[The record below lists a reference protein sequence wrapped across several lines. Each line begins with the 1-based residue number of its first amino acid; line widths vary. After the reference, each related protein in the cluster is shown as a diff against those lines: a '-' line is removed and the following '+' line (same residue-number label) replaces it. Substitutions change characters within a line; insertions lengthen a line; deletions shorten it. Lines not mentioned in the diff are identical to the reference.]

1 RFGSQGS
8 PGKLQ
13 GGGVQVF
20 QSAAA
25 LGKKMQNKD
34 IPLTGVGPENG
45 GLLFD
50 DAGKIG
56 DDFRFIAITT
66 PEYGHFVRDTR
77 RRKLDNVLVS
87 DLNGGV
93 GQDIV
98 IGRIKQ
104 ERIFR
109 IGLQTRGDVF
119 PVRVGR
125 NFNSRG
131 QVQLLVQVHKNTG
144 AVQKGMVRVDE
155 TGAYRH
161 LKCVY

>member
-1 RFGSQGS
+1 
-8 PGKLQ
+8 
-13 GGGVQVF
+13 
-20 QSAAA
+20 
-25 LGKKMQNKD
+25 
-34 IPLTGVGPENG
+34 TGVGPENG
-45 GLLFD
+45 GLLYD

-56 DDFRFIAITT
+56 DDFRFIVITT

-119 PVRVGR
+119 PVRVGKECR
-125 NFNSRG
+125 SG
-131 QVQLLVQVHKNTG
+131 WAEEHEWKEQ
-144 AVQKGMVRVDE
+144 
-155 TGAYRH
+155 
-161 LKCVY
+161 

>member
-1 RFGSQGS
+1 MRRAPPDGAALHPRDGS
-8 PGKLQ
+8 PRGPPARSLN
-13 GGGVQVF
+13 
-20 QSAAA
+20 AAPRA
-25 LGKKMQNKD
+25 EKMHNTG
-34 IPLTGVGPENG
+34 IPLTGGGPENG

-56 DDFRFIAITT
+56 DDFRFIVITT

-104 ERIFR
+104 E
-109 IGLQTRGDVF
+109 
-119 PVRVGR
+119 
-125 NFNSRG
+125 
-131 QVQLLVQVHKNTG
+131 
-144 AVQKGMVRVDE
+144 
-155 TGAYRH
+155 
-161 LKCVY
+161 